1 MSPEWITAIVSGI
14 VSLAGAVFLY
24 IKRRDDQEDPIP
36 KAVVEATVAEQI
48 TGAAAVLIAG
58 LAAEIKRVSDE
69 CAELRGEHKNA
80 VAAIESLREK
90 ADRAAALSAKAL
102 AYIADVTEWD
112 KSGRVGPLPKLPVE
126 LHRVI
131 IGEAD

>member
-1 MSPEWITAIVSGI
+1 MSPEWITAVVGAIVSI
-14 VSLAGAVFLY
+14 SGAAFVYL
-24 IKRRDDQEDPIP
+24 KRRDEREDPIP
-36 KAVVEATVAEQI
+36 KAVAEATVAEQL

-58 LAAEIKRVSDE
+58 MAAEIKRVSDE

-90 ADRAAALSAKAL
+90 ADKAAALSAKAL
-102 AYIADVTEWD
+102 AYIADIIEWE
-112 KSGRVGPLPKLPVE
+112 KGGRIGPLPVLPVE

-131 IGEAD
+131 VDLND